1 MRLILVALFLLILTG
16 SCDEKVY
23 TGDVD
28 CDECYT
34 EKPQQAD
41 LIIDLTI
48 SNRFGN
54 VVVNVYE
61 GEVEDNQVVL
71 TDTVYY
77 TPFYAYVKVDKKYAV
92 RAEYR
97 KGAKTLY
104 VTDGT
109 KLKVKSVSDAC
120 EDACYVIEGETVNAT
135 IKKEFL
141 DF

>member
-1 MRLILVALFLLILTG
+1 MRLTLVVLFLLILAA
-16 SCDEKVY
+16 CDEKVY

-34 EKPQQAD
+34 DKPQQAD

-71 TDTVYY
+71 TDTVDY

-97 KGAKTLY
+97 KGAETLY
-104 VTDGT
+104 VIDGT
-109 KLKVKSVSDAC
+109 KLKVMSVSDAC
-120 EDACYVIEGETVNAT
+120 DDACYVIEGETINAT

>member
-1 MRLILVALFLLILTG
+1 MRLTLAVLSLLILTG
-16 SCDEKVY
+16 SCDEKIY
-23 TGDVD
+23 TDDVD
-28 CDECYT
+28 CAECYT

-61 GEVEDNQVVL
+61 GEVEDNQIVL
-71 TDTVYY
+71 TDTVDY

-92 RAEYR
+92 RAEYS
-97 KGAKTLY
+97 KGTKTLY
-104 VTDGT
+104 VVNRT
-109 KLKVKSVSDAC
+109 KLKVMSVSAAC
-120 EDACYVIEGETVNAT
+120 EDACYIIEGEAVNNT

>member
-1 MRLILVALFLLILTG
+1 MKLTLVVLFLLILAG

-71 TDTVYY
+71 TDTVDY

-97 KGAKTLY
+97 KGTETLY
-104 VTDGT
+104 VIDGT
-109 KLKVKSVSDAC
+109 KLKVMSVSDAC

>member
-1 MRLILVALFLLILTG
+1 MKLTLVVLFLLILAG

-61 GEVEDNQVVL
+61 GEVEDNQLVL
-71 TDTVYY
+71 TDTVDY

-97 KGAKTLY
+97 KGIETLY
-104 VTDGT
+104 VVDGT
-109 KLKVKSVSDAC
+109 KLKVMSVSDAC
-120 EDACYVIEGETVNAT
+120 EDACYVIEGEAINAT